1 MPAWISAECAA
12 ERLRG
17 ARRVLVVGCSGGGKT
32 TLALRIAD
40 RFGLAYQSL
49 DRDVR

>member
-1 MPAWISAECAA
+1 MASEGTRNRHVILS
-12 ERLRG
+12 
-17 ARRVLVVGCSGGGKT
+17 GCSGGGKT